1 MKIFPIHHALSGVL
15 ATGTLAAV
23 VLADLPYPRFA
34 PGAWQFSNA
43 ALAETE
49 EDINVRVYRDASPAV
64 VSIETP
70 TGTGSGSIVSE
81 DGLIL
86 TNAHVVSQIREV
98 VVVLADGRRATG
110 DVIAFGE
117 GGLDLA
123 AIQLRDEN
131 DLPTIPLAEVT
142 AVQVGQR
149 AFAIGNP
156 FGQFQNTLT
165 IGIISRIDANRGLL
179 QTDASINPGNSGG
192 PLLNR
197 EGEMVG
203 VNSAIFSPTGPTSN
217 TGIGFAIAID
227 RVQSF
232 LTAVD
237 DGSAPSTPTQSPLLG
252 GGNAAQNI
260 ALGETPIRG
269 QLGSESSILPSDG
282 SFFDAYTFEGQVG
295 QRIVIEMDSSEF
307 NTYLILLEPDGG
319 NLAQDDDGGGSGN
332 ARLITTL
339 PRSGRYTVLANSR
352 LAGETGQYRISV
364 SELEQSPNT
373 SAEIILQEQGALGA
387 NSQVWPED
395 NSLFE
400 QYEFYGTQ
408 GQTVTITM
416 ESSEFDTY
424 LMLFDEGWQ
433 ILAQNNDISPQNTD
447 STLVLTLPYTGTY
460 RVIANALDNR
470 GRGQFQLT
478 VR

>member
-1 MKIFPIHHALSGVL
+1 MKIFPIRHALSGVL

-23 VLADLPYPRFA
+23 IFADLPYPRFA
-34 PGAWQFSNA
+34 PGAWHASSA

-49 EDINVRVYRDASPAV
+49 EDVNVRVYRDASPAV
-64 VSIETP
+64 VSIETGA
-70 TGTGSGSIVSE
+70 GTGSGSIINE

-86 TNAHVVSQIREV
+86 TNAHVVSQTREV
-98 VVVLADGRRATG
+98 VVVLADGRRVTG

-123 AIQLRDEN
+123 AVQLRDET
-131 DLPTIPLAEVT
+131 DLPTIPLAEAT

-165 IGIISRIDANRGLL
+165 IGIISRIDANRGLV

-203 VNSAIFSPTGPTSN
+203 VNSAIFSPSGPTSN

-232 LTAVD
+232 LTAVE
-237 DGSAPSTPTQSPLLG
+237 DGTAPSDPTQSPLLG

-260 ALGETPIRG
+260 ALGGLPIQG

-282 SFFDAYTFEGQVG
+282 SFFDAYTFDGQAG
-295 QRIVIEMDSSEF
+295 QRIVIEMDSAEF

-364 SELEQSPNT
+364 SELEQTPNV
-373 SAEIILQEQGALGA
+373 SAETILQERGTLGP

-395 NSLFE
+395 NSLFLE
-400 QYEFYGTQ
+400 YQFYGTQ

-424 LMLFDEGWQ
+424 LMLFDESWQ
-433 ILAQNNDISPQNTD
+433 ILAQNNDTSPQNTD
-447 STLVLTLPYTGTY
+447 SILVLTLPYTGTY
-460 RVIANALDNR
+460 RVIANALDDR
-470 GRGQFQLT
+470 GRGQFELT

>member
-1 MKIFPIHHALSGVL
+1 MKIFPIRHALSGVL

-23 VLADLPYPRFA
+23 IFADLPYPRFA
-34 PGAWQFSNA
+34 PGAWHASSA

-49 EDINVRVYRDASPAV
+49 EDVNVRVYRDASPAV
-64 VSIETP
+64 VSIETGA
-70 TGTGSGSIVSE
+70 GTGSGSIINE

-86 TNAHVVSQIREV
+86 TNAHVVSQTREV
-98 VVVLADGRRATG
+98 VVVLADGRRVTG

-123 AIQLRDEN
+123 AVQLRDET
-131 DLPTIPLAEVT
+131 DLPTIPLAEAT

-165 IGIISRIDANRGLL
+165 IGIISRIDANRGLV

-203 VNSAIFSPTGPTSN
+203 VNSAIFSPSGPTSN

-232 LTAVD
+232 LTAVE
-237 DGSAPSTPTQSPLLG
+237 DGTAPSDPTQSPLLG

-260 ALGETPIRG
+260 ALGGLPIQG
-269 QLGSESSILPSDG
+269 QLGAESSILPSDG
-282 SFFDAYTFEGQVG
+282 SFFDAYTFDGQAG
-295 QRIVIEMDSSEF
+295 QRIVIEMDSAEF

-364 SELEQSPNT
+364 SELEQTPNA
-373 SAEIILQEQGALGA
+373 SAETILQERGTLGP

-395 NSLFE
+395 NSLFLE
-400 QYEFYGTQ
+400 YQFYGTQ

-424 LMLFDEGWQ
+424 LMLFDESWQ
-433 ILAQNNDISPQNTD
+433 ILAQNNDTSPQNTD
-447 STLVLTLPYTGTY
+447 SILVLTLPYTGTY
-460 RVIANALDNR
+460 RVIANALDDR
-470 GRGQFQLT
+470 GRGRFELT

>member
-98 VVVLADGRRATG
+98 VVVLADGRRVTG

-165 IGIISRIDANRGLL
+165 IGM
-179 QTDASINPGNSGG
+179 
-192 PLLNR
+192 PLDVLMVCAEALPD
-197 EGEMVG
+197 EG
-203 VNSAIFSPTGPTSN
+203 
-217 TGIGFAIAID
+217 
-227 RVQSF
+227 
-232 LTAVD
+232 
-237 DGSAPSTPTQSPLLG
+237 
-252 GGNAAQNI
+252 
-260 ALGETPIRG
+260 
-269 QLGSESSILPSDG
+269 
-282 SFFDAYTFEGQVG
+282 
-295 QRIVIEMDSSEF
+295 
-307 NTYLILLEPDGG
+307 
-319 NLAQDDDGGGSGN
+319 
-332 ARLITTL
+332 
-339 PRSGRYTVLANSR
+339 
-352 LAGETGQYRISV
+352 LAGICI
-364 SELEQSPNT
+364 P
-373 SAEIILQEQGALGA
+373 
-387 NSQVWPED
+387 W
-395 NSLFE
+395 
-400 QYEFYGTQ
+400 
-408 GQTVTITM
+408 
-416 ESSEFDTY
+416 
-424 LMLFDEGWQ
+424 
-433 ILAQNNDISPQNTD
+433 
-447 STLVLTLPYTGTY
+447 
-460 RVIANALDNR
+460 
-470 GRGQFQLT
+470 
-478 VR
+478 

>member
-1 MKIFPIHHALSGVL
+1 MKISPIHHALSGVL

-23 VLADLPYPRFA
+23 VFADLPHPRFV
-34 PGAWQFSNA
+34 PGSWHFSSA
-43 ALAETE
+43 AFAETE
-49 EDINVRVYRDASPAV
+49 EEANVRVYREASPAV

-70 TGTGSGSIVSE
+70 TGTGSGSIVSK
-81 DGLIL
+81 DGLVL
-86 TNAHVVSQIREV
+86 TNAHVVSQAREV
-98 VVVLADGRRATG
+98 IVVLADGRRVTG
-110 DVIAFGE
+110 DVVAFGE

-123 AIQLRDEN
+123 AIQLRGEM
-131 DLPTIPLAEVT
+131 DLPTIPLAEAA

-165 IGIISRIDANRGLL
+165 IGIISRIDSNRGLV

-232 LTAVD
+232 LTAIE
-237 DGSAPSTPTQSPLLG
+237 DGTAPTSPSQSPLLG
-252 GGNAAQNI
+252 GGNEARSI
-260 ALGETPIRG
+260 ALGDSPVQG
-269 QLGSESSILPSDG
+269 QLDSESSILPSDG
-282 SFFDAYTFEGQVG
+282 SFFDAYTFEGQAG

-339 PRSGRYTVLANSR
+339 PRTGRYTVLANSR
-352 LAGETGQYRISV
+352 LAGETGRYEISI
-364 SELEQSPNT
+364 SELERSPN
-373 SAEIILQEQGALGA
+373 AADEIILQERGMLGPS
-387 NSQVWPED
+387 SQVWPED
-395 NSLFE
+395 NSLFQE
-400 QYEFYGTQ
+400 YQFYGTQ

-424 LMLFDEGWQ
+424 LMLFDENWQ
-433 ILAQNNDISPQNTD
+433 IIAQNNDTSPQVTD

-460 RVIANALDNR
+460 RVIANALDDG